1 MKFLKIVLF
10 VAVILA
16 IAGIFMPQSYT
27 VKREITIAAQADDI
41 RGYVESMDSWERWVT
56 WDEVQPPAENR
67 PAQMQSGVG
76 SGIYFSANSGSGW
89 FVIKSDSAIDGF
101 EYTTHL
107 DTGNKATGLVRLV
120 ELGPETKVEWIV
132 KGSVKSPPV
141 LAPYIA
147 KSKEFLVGSELN
159 QNLKNLKKIIEQEE
173 R

>member
-16 IAGIFMPQSYT
+16 IAGIFMSQSYT
-27 VKREITIAAQADDI
+27 VKREITIAASADAI
-41 RGYVESMDSWERWVT
+41 RGYVDSMDSWERWVT
-56 WDEVQPPAENR
+56 WEEVQSPAGNR

-76 SGIYFSANSGSGW
+76 SGKYFSANSGSGW
-89 FVIKSDSAIDGF
+89 FVINSNSDIDGF
-101 EYTTHL
+101 EYTIHQ

-120 ELGPETKVEWIV
+120 ELGPETKVEWTV

-147 KSKEFLVGSELN
+147 KSKQFLVGSELN